1 MKDLVFVIISIISWL
16 IDLSKYVVTESSE
29 SFGRYVLTTL
39 CSYLFCTI
47 LKFISHYEQTCK
59 GQIHQPPPKKTLMD
73 DISVE
78 QATIIPLIDDDR
90 LVIMHYNY
98 YNYNLIV
105 MQVNSA
111 LYYYCTTCCLFLLAS
126 LHNYPNSLI
135 ILFSTNVGN
144 LLWKQYNFNSSYT

>member
-29 SFGRYVLTTL
+29 SFGRYLLLTL

-59 GQIHQPPPKKTLMD
+59 GQIHQPPLKKTLMD
-73 DISVE
+73 VISVK
-78 QATIIPLIDDDR
+78 QVTIIPLIDDC
-90 LVIMHYNY
+90 LVI
-98 YNYNLIV
+98 

-111 LYYYCTTCCLFLLAS
+111 LYYCTTCCLFLLAS

-135 ILFSTNVGN
+135 ILFTNVGN
-144 LLWKQYNFNSSYT
+144 LLWKQYNFNFSCT